1 MKTNQ
6 VKVPKEGLLFQAEG
20 AVCETPPLIPILPE
34 VRLRK
39 KKLVE
44 WREGKEAGAEGS
56 EAGGRSR
63 ICSLERSLH
72 SILR

>member
-34 VRLRK
+34 VHLRK

-44 WREGKEAGAEGS
+44 WRGGKEAAAEG
-56 EAGGRSR
+56 
-63 ICSLERSLH
+63 
-72 SILR
+72 